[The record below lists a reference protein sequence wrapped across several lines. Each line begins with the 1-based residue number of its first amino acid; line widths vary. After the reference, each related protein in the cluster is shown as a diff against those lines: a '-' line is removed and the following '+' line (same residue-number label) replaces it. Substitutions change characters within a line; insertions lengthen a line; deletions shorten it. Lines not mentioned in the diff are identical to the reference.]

1 MTMIQKEIFWVSELP
16 SILSSLVS
24 QDFSD
29 IVERIKWDTAL
40 QKSKEKMVL
49 LCQIYK
55 KKQREKRQE
64 KIEQG
69 TEGLGF
75 HRKIRYYLIIF
86 NIFTMID

>member
-55 KKQREKRQE
+55 KNRGKKDKKKLNKELR
-64 KIEQG
+64 
-69 TEGLGF
+69 
-75 HRKIRYYLIIF
+75 
-86 NIFTMID
+86 D